1 MGIHWLREPLHQKS
15 NRNIFLKCVVCRGSK
30 LTLVIKCRSPSRW
43 NCCGA
48 IDVSKHKQR
57 TTITDVIDWKP
68 SILLFSSFKC
78 GNMLFSSSHKLS
90 VDPTAFSSNLEDW
103 QSPAR
108 LFLSR
113 TFEYLWGRRYV
124 NKNTYTDTRQCDPRL
139 SFFSAVAL
147 PKFLRKWISVS
158 GQDLKFYLLA
168 FVEHWIAT
176 RNQKRVFRSM
186 WKHALSCISQLLSP
200 ARRPLESPSSP
211 CVAGHF

>member
-30 LTLVIKCRSPSRW
+30 LTLVIKYRSPSRW

-68 SILLFSSFKC
+68 SILLFSSFKW

-124 NKNTYTDTRQCDPRL
+124 NKNTYTDTRQHDPRL

-147 PKFLRKWISVS
+147 PKIFTQVNFREWS
-158 GQDLKFYLLA
+158 GPEVLPTSFCRALNS
-168 FVEHWIAT
+168 
-176 RNQKRVFRSM
+176 NQEPKKGLP
-186 WKHALSCISQLLSP
+186 KHVKACTFM
-200 ARRPLESPSSP
+200 
-211 CVAGHF
+211 H